1 MRIAICD
8 DQAEIAYELTEQLKS
23 FFEKKGC
30 AESVSYSSYCECGR
44 LYRDHCES
52 PFDLLILDIVMSDDT
67 PGGFEVSKRIRS
79 ARVGDSRVSDVPI
92 IFVSS
97 RNDMVFQ
104 SFEFSP
110 VYFVPKESVFGSK
123 ADGGGENSLYNAL
136 SKFYRDFIF
145 KGHRIS
151 FETVDGKTVAVAAD
165 RVDYIESFGHKLT
178 VHSSGSEYTIRGS
191 LNRYAEELSD
201 FGFINVHKSYLVNM
215 RKVRGFNKTDLLL
228 ASGETIPVSRRCL
241 PAVKNKFHQVLK
253 EM

>member
-1 MRIAICD
+1 MKVAICD
-8 DQAEIAYELTEQLKS
+8 DQAEIVCELTEKLKR
-23 FFEKKGC
+23 FFEEKGC
-30 AESVSYSSYCECGR
+30 VESISYSSYDECGK

-52 PFDLLILDIVMSDDT
+52 PFDLLILDIMMSDDT

-79 ARVGDSRVSDVPI
+79 SGGDKRVSDVPI

-110 VYFVPKESVFGSK
+110 VYFVPKVAIFGSK
-123 ADGGGENSLYNAL
+123 ADGCGKNALYNAL
-136 SKFYRDFIF
+136 SKFYKDFIF

-151 FETVDGKTVAVAAD
+151 FETVDGKTIAIPTDKVN
-165 RVDYIESFGHKLT
+165 YIESFGHKLT
-178 VHSSGSEYTIRGS
+178 VHCSGSEYTIRGS
-191 LNRYAEELSD
+191 LNRYAEALAD

-215 RKVRGFNKTDLLL
+215 RKVRGFDKTDIRLV
-228 ASGETIPVSRRCL
+228 SGETLPVSRRCL
-241 PAVKNKFHQVLK
+241 PTVKNKFHQVLK